1 MINLNISSLEF
12 DDIKNDLKDYFK
24 QDQQWTDY
32 NFEGSA
38 MSSYLNILAYNTHYT
53 GYYVKMMLNEGFAD
67 TAQTREAMLSKAK
80 RGGYI
85 VKSKTSAY
93 ASVSVEVKNVDP
105 NVSFINI
112 PRGTVF
118 NTKSSTDSRNVFCTT
133 TDYIIKRDSNKT
145 FKLNDVIINQ
155 GAIVKNSFLIRE
167 TNQRIRLGDQNCDVN
182 SIRVYLKTS
191 ENTTI
196 RTQLSRVDDIIDIKP
211 DSKVWYVV
219 MSSSGLYDIYFGENK
234 FGYQPRIGEYIDVE
248 FISSNGTAG
257 NNIQQFI
264 ISPSTSTNDTN
275 VGYYSDFI
283 INTIEPSHGGSD
295 AETVEEL
302 RFAIP
307 NHARRQK
314 RVVNETD
321 YRGVLLTEFRDIDS
335 ISVWGG
341 EKNSERM
348 YAKMLISIKP
358 KNSDNLSET
367 AKQQIRT
374 KLVKRYGIVGS
385 DVVFIKPEFLNLDMK
400 IVVKA
405 SKFNNLPTDQIESI
419 LTQRANEYNKTILNK
434 FEQVYSD
441 TDFISFLREDADFV
455 SSIYT
460 QKMLNKKVVFDKGT
474 NTRYHVVIGNPIASI
489 VSDSFEYGLYNAYFK
504 NEGDYVYIYNS
515 ATDEKLTVSPSGSV
529 DLETGNAYLDIP
541 RDVPNTFIN
550 VTCEPKAPDIE
561 TQLNNIVRF
570 TNINVK
576 VV

>member
-93 ASVSVEVKNVDP
+93 ASVSVEVKSVDP

-264 ISPSTSTNDTN
+264 ISPSTSTSDTN
-275 VGYYSDFI
+275 IGYYSDFT
-283 INTIEPSHGGSD
+283 INTIESSHGGSD

-307 NHARRQK
+307 NHTRRQK

-341 EKNSERM
+341 EKNSDRM

-400 IVVKA
+400 IVVKT

-441 TDFISFLREDADFV
+441 TDFISFLREDADFI

-460 QKMLNKKVVFDKGT
+460 QKMLNKKVMFDKGT

-489 VSDSFEYGLYNAYFK
+489 VSDSFEYGLYKAYFK
-504 NEGDYVYIYNS
+504 NEGNYVYIYNS

>member
-12 DDIKNDLKDYFK
+12 DDIKNDIKDYFK

-105 NVSFINI
+105 DVSFVNI

-118 NTKSSTDSRNVFCTT
+118 NTKSSTDNRNVFCTT
-133 TDYIIKRDSNKT
+133 TDYIIKRDSANN
-145 FKLNDVIINQ
+145 FKLNDVVINQ
-155 GAIVKNSFLIRE
+155 GAIVKNSFLIKE
-167 TNQRIRLGDQNCDVN
+167 SKQRIRLSDQNCDVN

-196 RTQLSRVDDIIDIKP
+196 RTQLSRVDDIIDIQP

-219 MSSSGLYDIYFGENK
+219 MSSSGLYDIYFGEDK
-234 FGYQPRIGEYIDVE
+234 FGYQPHVGEYIDVE

-264 ISPSTSTNDTN
+264 ISPTTSTNNTN
-275 VGYYSDFI
+275 IGYYSDFVI
-283 INTIEPSHGGSD
+283 TTIEPSHGGSD

-307 NHARRQK
+307 NHTRRQK

-385 DVVFIKPEFLNLDMK
+385 DVVFIKPEFLNLHMI

-405 SKFNNLPTDQIESI
+405 SKFSNLPTDQIESI

-441 TDFISFLREDADFV
+441 TDFISFLREDADFI

-474 NTRYHVVIGNPIASI
+474 NTRYHVVIGNPISSI
-489 VSDSFEYGLYNAYFK
+489 VSDTFEYGLYKAYFK
-504 NEGDYVYIYNS
+504 NEGEYVYIFNS
-515 ATDEKLTVSPSGSV
+515 DTDEKLTVSPSGSV

-541 RDVPNTFIN
+541 RDVTNTFIN
-550 VTCEPKAPDIE
+550 VTCEPKTPDIE

-570 TNINVK
+570 TSINVK

>member
-155 GAIVKNSFLIRE
+155 GAIIKNSFLIRE

-234 FGYQPRIGEYIDVE
+234 FGYQPQIGEYIDVE

-264 ISPSTSTNDTN
+264 ISPSTSTSDTN
-275 VGYYSDFI
+275 IGYYSDFT
-283 INTIEPSHGGSD
+283 INTIESSHGGSD

-307 NHARRQK
+307 NYTRRQK

-400 IVVKA
+400 IVVKT

-460 QKMLNKKVVFDKGT
+460 QKMLNKKVMFDKGT

-504 NEGDYVYIYNS
+504 NEGNYVYIYNS

>member
-275 VGYYSDFI
+275 IGYYSDFA

-400 IVVKA
+400 IVVKT

-441 TDFISFLREDADFV
+441 TDFISFLREDADFI

-460 QKMLNKKVVFDKGT
+460 QKMLNKKVMFDKGT

-489 VSDSFEYGLYNAYFK
+489 VSDSFEYGLYKAYFK
-504 NEGDYVYIYNS
+504 NEGNYVYIYNS